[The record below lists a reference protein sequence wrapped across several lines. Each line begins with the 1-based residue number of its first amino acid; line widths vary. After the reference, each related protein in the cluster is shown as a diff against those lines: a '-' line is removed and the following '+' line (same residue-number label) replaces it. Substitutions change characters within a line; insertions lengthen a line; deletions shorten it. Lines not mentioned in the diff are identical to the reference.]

1 MPTAY
6 GRRREVSSDLK
17 RRTQPHE
24 RYTAS
29 TTANSKVAAHASKE
43 TTYETSTEDDPVPV
57 FLDVGLSQLFVSE
70 IDVS

>member
-1 MPTAY
+1 MNPAAVAL
-6 GRRREVSSDLK
+6 VSK
-17 RRTQPHE
+17 Q
-24 RYTAS
+24 
-29 TTANSKVAAHASKE
+29 